1 MRWEE
6 RFLLDEAPDAI
17 MALGVGD
24 EIEFWSRGAER
35 LFGFT
40 AEEARQRR
48 PEELIVSKR
57 FAQEW
62 RRGLERARTSG
73 EALEAECRARDG
85 RAIYVA
91 ASARRL
97 PTGDG
102 GLVLTMKDITHLK
115 VDRDARRLQERY
127 GGLLESTPDAIVIVD
142 QAGRIVLVNGQA
154 EELFGYGRA
163 RLMGAPVELLVPER
177 FRETHLRERDE
188 YLEDP
193 KRRTMGAGLELTARR
208 SDGSVFPVEVSLS
221 PLETSEGLLVMSALR
236 DLTERRRADQRFRD
250 VLELAP
256 DAIVIVDAQGRILL
270 VNSQAEKLFGYSREE
285 LLNGPLE
292 VLIPERYRQTHPPAR
307 EGFFRSPTLRPM
319 GVGLELYGLR
329 KDGTEFPVEISLSP
343 LETEEGTLAMSSIRD
358 VTESRSAQAALKQA
372 VGELES
378 FAYSISHDLRA
389 PLRTIDG
396 FSQALQE
403 DFAPALPPEAQSYV
417 EWIRQGTRNMSRLID
432 DLLRFS
438 HLGRQPMIR
447 QPVDMVALV
456 REVADGLDLGG
467 TLTLDTLPP
476 CHGDPALL
484 RQVWTNLLSNA
495 AKYSRNSAPPR
506 IQVDFHEGAYRVRDN
521 GVGFDMRFAHK
532 LFGVFQRLHAV
543 EEFEGTG
550 VGLAIA
556 QRIVQRHGG
565 TIRAESEPGRGAT
578 FSFSIG
584 GGTGP

>member
-1 MRWEE
+1 MSLEE

-17 MALGVGD
+17 LALTGRD

-40 AEEARQRR
+40 AEEVRQRR
-48 PEELIVSKR
+48 PEDLFVPSR
-57 FAQEW
+57 FAGEW
-62 RRGLERARTSG
+62 RRGLERARATG

-85 RAIYVA
+85 RAIFVA

-102 GLVLTMKDITHLK
+102 GLILTLKDITHLK
-115 VDRDARRLQERY
+115 VGRDARRLQERY
-127 GGLLESTPDAIVIVD
+127 GGLLESSPDAIVIVD

-154 EELFGYGRA
+154 EELFGYARA
-163 RLMGAPVELLVPER
+163 QLMGAPVELLVPER
-177 FRETHLRERDE
+177 FRETHVGERDA
-188 YLEDP
+188 YLEAP

-256 DAIVIVDAQGRILL
+256 DAIVIVDAGGRILL
-270 VNSQAEKLFGYSREE
+270 VNSQAEKLFGYAREE

-292 VLIPERYRQTHPPAR
+292 VLIPHRYRGTHGPSR
-307 EGFFRSPTLRPM
+307 ESFFRNPTVRPM

-403 DFAPALPPEAQSYV
+403 DYAPQLPAEAQAYLD
-417 EWIRQGTRNMSRLID
+417 WIRQGTRTMARLID

-438 HLGRQPMIR
+438 HLGRQALTC
-447 QPVDMVALV
+447 QPVDMEALV
-456 REVADGLDLGG
+456 REVAEGLHLGDE
-467 TLTLDTLPP
+467 LALDPLPP
-476 CHGDPALL
+476 CHGDSALL

-495 AKYSRNSAPPR
+495 AKYSRDANPRR
-506 IQVDFHEGAYRVRDN
+506 IQVDFHSGGYRVRDN
-521 GVGFDMRFAHK
+521 GVGFDMRYAHK
-532 LFGVFQRLHAV
+532 LFGVFQRLHPV

-565 TIRAESEPGRGAT
+565 AIRAEAEPGRGAT
-578 FSFSIG
+578 FTFSIG

>member
-1 MRWEE
+1 MTLEE

-17 MALGVGD
+17 LALGDGD
-24 EIEFWSRGAER
+24 EIGFWSRGAER

-40 AEEARQRR
+40 AEEVRQRR
-48 PEELIVSKR
+48 PEELIVPKR

-62 RRGLERARTSG
+62 QRGLERARTSG

-188 YLEDP
+188 YLEGP

-292 VLIPERYRQTHPPAR
+292 VLIPERYRQTHPLPGR
-307 EGFFRSPTLRPM
+307 DSSGLRPSARW
-319 GVGLELYGLR
+319 GW
-329 KDGTEFPVEISLSP
+329 
-343 LETEEGTLAMSSIRD
+343 AWSSTACAR
-358 VTESRSAQAALKQA
+358 TAPSSRWRSA
-372 VGELES
+372 
-378 FAYSISHDLRA
+378 
-389 PLRTIDG
+389 
-396 FSQALQE
+396 
-403 DFAPALPPEAQSYV
+403 
-417 EWIRQGTRNMSRLID
+417 
-432 DLLRFS
+432 
-438 HLGRQPMIR
+438 
-447 QPVDMVALV
+447 
-456 REVADGLDLGG
+456 
-467 TLTLDTLPP
+467 
-476 CHGDPALL
+476 
-484 RQVWTNLLSNA
+484 
-495 AKYSRNSAPPR
+495 SAPWRPR
-506 IQVDFHEGAYRVRDN
+506 
-521 GVGFDMRFAHK
+521 
-532 LFGVFQRLHAV
+532 
-543 EEFEGTG
+543 
-550 VGLAIA
+550 
-556 QRIVQRHGG
+556 
-565 TIRAESEPGRGAT
+565 RG
-578 FSFSIG
+578 
-584 GGTGP
+584 PWR